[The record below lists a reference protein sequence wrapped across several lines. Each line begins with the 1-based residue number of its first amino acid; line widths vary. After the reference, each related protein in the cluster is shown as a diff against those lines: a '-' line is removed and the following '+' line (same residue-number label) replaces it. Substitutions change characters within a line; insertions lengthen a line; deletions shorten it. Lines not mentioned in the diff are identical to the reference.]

1 MKLEQIE
8 EQLLLAQSK
17 NLVRVVH
24 IDRTPV
30 QLRPMTEM
38 YSEITVH
45 FYPNTPLDTIHKL
58 ANFFR
63 ELNVEIAIL
72 LSTPHKPHPIEP
84 QSPLEAV
91 ATTYVLRAH
100 INLHT
105 KLAREHIEAYGEH
118 DRRAI

>member
-17 NLVRVVH
+17 NLVRVVY

-30 QLRPMTEM
+30 QLRPVTEI

-45 FYPNTPLDTIHKL
+45 FHANTPLDTIHKL

-63 ELNVEIAIL
+63 EHNVEIAISL
-72 LSTPHKPHPIEP
+72 NTPCSIVPP
-84 QSPLEAV
+84 SPLEV
-91 ATTYVLRAH
+91 SSATYILKAH

-105 KLAREHIEAYGEH
+105 TLAQEHIEAYGDY